1 MAQGLLD
8 EQAIGLEGL
17 EDLTPSP
24 ALGHFDDLG
33 DGPGLRRGLVM
44 NRCEAGD
51 GDRGSLSGVERQ
63 RNAPIHRR
71 RVLRDPTRPTHGR

>member
-24 ALGHFDDLG
+24 VFGHLDDFG
-33 DGPGLRRGLVM
+33 DGPGLRRGLGM
-44 NRCEAGD
+44 SQCEAGN
-51 GDRGSLSGVERQ
+51 GDRGSLSGVKRQ
-63 RNAPIHRR
+63 RNAPIHRC
-71 RVLRDPTRPTHGR
+71 RVLRDDARLSYGR